1 MLISGRGSNMQAIV
15 QASLTEELKNISHI
29 SAVISNNPDAK
40 GLEWAASQGIETQAI
55 DHKQFASRLDFD
67 VALGDVIQQHEPDY
81 ILLAG
86 FMRIL
91 TPGFINR
98 FPNKIINIHPSLLP
112 SFTGLNTHE
121 SALKTGV
128 QCHGCT
134 VHFVTP
140 ELDNGPIIAQGV
152 VPVNYDDNADI
163 LANRVLD
170 VEHKAYTSVFQWLAQ
185 GLVSLDDNNKVM
197 VKNINNRMFT

>member
-1 MLISGRGSNMQAIV
+1 
-15 QASLTEELKNISHI
+15 
-29 SAVISNNPDAK
+29 
-40 GLEWAASQGIETQAI
+40 
-55 DHKQFASRLDFD
+55 
-67 VALGDVIQQHEPDY
+67 
-81 ILLAG
+81 
-86 FMRIL
+86 MRIL

>member
-15 QASLTEELKNISHI
+15 DACLGEELKDIANIQ
-29 SAVISNNPDAK
+29 AVISNNPDAK
-40 GLEWAASQGIETQAI
+40 GLEWAQSKNIPTQAI
-55 DHKQFASRLDFD
+55 DHKQFNTRLEFD
-67 VALGDVIQQHEPDY
+67 DALGNLIHKYSPDY

-91 TPGFINR
+91 TPNFINR
-98 FPNKIINIHPSLLP
+98 FKDKIINIHPSLLP

-121 SALKTGV
+121 SALETGV

-152 VPVNYDDNADI
+152 VPVNYDDNADT
-163 LANRVLD
+163 LANRVLE
-170 VEHKAYTSVFQWLAQ
+170 VEHKAYTNVVKWLAND
-185 GLVSLDDNNKVM
+185 LINLENNKVK
-197 VKNINNRMFT
+197 VKNINNRLFI